1 MGRIRERQGVVAPPL
16 EYVEYTAVVAPS
28 PDAHGFV
35 ASRRTCA
42 ELP

>member
-16 EYVEYTAVVAPS
+16 EYIQYTAVVASS
-28 PDAHGFV
+28 PEAHGFV
-35 ASRRTCA
+35 ASRITCA